1 MADRGGDRP
10 QAHQIQIHPHTQPQ
24 HRYEGGMKSMLPQ
37 KGPSTGQILAIVT
50 LLPIGGSLL
59 GLAGL
64 TLAGTLIGLALAT
77 PVFLICSPVLVPA
90 AILLVGAVTGFL
102 TSGAFGLTG
111 LSSFSWMFNS
121 FRQATGMEPAE
132 YARRRLQEGIV
143 QVGEKTKQ
151 VGEMVGDKTKQTGEA
166 IKSKAQEGG
175 GGAQGREA
183 AGRT

>member
-24 HRYEGGMKSMLPQ
+24 HRYEGGMKSMLPH

-111 LSSFSWMFNS
+111 LSSFSWLFNS
-121 FRQATGMEPAE
+121 FRQATGMEPTE

-175 GGAQGREA
+175 GAQGREA